1 MEFNINKENE
11 GQCLV
16 MSENESSGSEYMNI
30 RKNTNKQKTIF
41 KQKKHIRKNPINK
54 RENSPSSSESNHSV
68 GSIQKERS
76 SHQPLRD
83 NTFEMFSNPNKIH
96 QLETKDDESENLNE
110 SVNDDSIYNENEHD
124 KYTDY
129 ESRPSSGFKS
139 IEEEKQ
145 DLIYKFFRLSSK
157 GIPLTKKFNINS
169 DIQEMRTEYSKIK
182 RDLEVNSSIK
192 FSRRMLMAC
201 VTGLEFVNTRYDPFD
216 IHLEGWSESIMENVC
231 DYDNVFE
238 RLHDKYS
245 NKVSMPPEMELLM
258 SLAGSAFM
266 FHLTNTM
273 FKSLP
278 NIGQMAKE
286 NPDVLKSMMDTM
298 TKAANVANS
307 ENKKSSVEKTQ
318 NETNGGPREMKKPSF
333 DISSILPPNMIPS
346 SIIPDFPLP
355 TTTKPV
361 IQEVE
366 DNESDISSI
375 HDDVSSISNYTKN
388 VSITEGTS
396 KKRRGRKPKVKVTD
410 VNTITI

>member
-30 RKNTNKQKTIF
+30 
-41 KQKKHIRKNPINK
+41 KKKINK
-54 RENSPSSSESNHSV
+54 HRTKYKKKPIRREKEMSPVSSESNHSLPPSKNP
-68 GSIQKERS
+68 G
-76 SHQPLRD
+76 HQPLRD
-83 NTFEMFSNPNKIH
+83 TTFEMFSNPNKIH
-96 QLETKDDESENLNE
+96 RPRNDEGYEESEHMNESENE
-110 SVNDDSIYNENEHD
+110 SVYNEDNNEE
-124 KYTDY
+124 YY
-129 ESRPSSGFKS
+129 ETKAGEGFKS
-139 IEEEKQ
+139 VEEEKQ

-157 GIPLTKKFNINS
+157 GIPLSKKFNINS
-169 DIQEMRTEYSKIK
+169 DLQEMRTEYSKIK

-216 IHLEGWSESIMENVC
+216 IHLEGWSESVMENVT
-231 DYDNVFE
+231 DYDNIFE
-238 RLHDKYS
+238 RLHDKYA

-258 SLAGSAFM
+258 TLAGSAFM

-307 ENKKSSVEKTQ
+307 NKSENKPQESSSNKT
-318 NETNGGPREMKKPSF
+318 EGPREMKKPSF
-333 DISSILPPNMIPS
+333 DISSILPPSMLPS
-346 SIIPDFPLP
+346 PIIPDFPLP
-355 TTTKPV
+355 VTTKPE
-361 IQEVE
+361 IIDE
-366 DNESDISSI
+366 DKSEISSI

-388 VSITEGTS
+388 VSITEGTVK
-396 KKRRGRKPKVKVTD
+396 KKRKARKSTVKSTD